1 MMIAWHHLS
10 KPSILSVMNH
20 PAKALRLSDQDR
32 ERLESW
38 WRAHNTPQAL
48 AWRAQIVL
56 HAADGLPN
64 TRIAEEVGV
73 TVVTVREWR
82 KRFEVEGIDSL
93 TEIKPGRGRKREISA
108 TKVKR
113 IIHDTLQVKPRGATH
128 WSCRTMADRHQVSSA
143 TVQRIWDA
151 HGLQPHRVETFK
163 LSTDPAFVEKLTDI
177 VGLYLN
183 PPDKAAI
190 ICVDEKSQIQ
200 ALDRTQ
206 PGLPMKRG
214 RCGTRTH
221 DYKRHGTT
229 SLFAALDVLEG
240 TIIGNCY
247 ERHRHQEFLKFLR
260 RLDREFPKTKPL
272 HLILDNYGTHKHPNV
287 KTWLDKHPRFHLH
300 FTPTSS
306 SWLNLIER
314 WFGQLTEKQL
324 RRGAF
329 TSVKDLTRTIEKFI
343 AVYNNNPKPFVWSA
357 KVNDILRKVGKC
369 KAILETVH

>member
-1 MMIAWHHLS
+1 M
-10 KPSILSVMNH
+10 
-20 PAKALRLSDQDR
+20 
-32 ERLESW
+32 
-38 WRAHNTPQAL
+38 
-48 AWRAQIVL
+48 
-56 HAADGLPN
+56 AA
-64 TRIAEEVGV
+64 
-73 TVVTVREWR
+73 
-82 KRFEVEGIDSL
+82 
-93 TEIKPGRGRKREISA
+93 
-108 TKVKR
+108 
-113 IIHDTLQVKPRGATH
+113 
-128 WSCRTMADRHQVSSA
+128 RHQVSSA

-206 PGLPMKRG
+206 PGLPLKRG

-229 SLFAALDVLEG
+229 SLFAALNVLEG

-260 RLDREFPKTKPL
+260 RLDREFPKSKPL

-287 KTWLDKHPRFHLH
+287 KAWLDKHPRFHLH

-314 WFGQLTEKQL
+314 WFGHLTEKQL
-324 RRGAF
+324 RRGVF
-329 TSVKDLTRTIEKFI
+329 TSVKDLTRTIDKFI
-343 AVYNNNPKPFVWSA
+343 KVYNKNPKPFVWSA
-357 KVNDILRKVGKC
+357 KVDDILRKVGKC

>member
-1 MMIAWHHLS
+1 
-10 KPSILSVMNH
+10 MNR
-20 PAKALRLSDQDR
+20 PAKALHLSGQDR
-32 ERLESW
+32 GRLESW
-38 WRAHNTPQAL
+38 LRAHNTPQAL
-48 AWRAQIVL
+48 VWRAQIIL
-56 HAADGLPN
+56 YAAEGLPN

-93 TEIKPGRGRKREISA
+93 TEIRPGRGRKREISA
-108 TKVKR
+108 AKVKR
-113 IIHDTLQVKPRGATH
+113 IVHDTLHVKPRGATH
-128 WSCRTMADRHQVSSA
+128 WSCRTMADRHKVSSA

-151 HGLQPHRVETFK
+151 HGLQPHRVKTFK
-163 LSTDPAFVEKLTDI
+163 LSTDPKFVDKLTDI

-229 SLFAALDVLEG
+229 SLFAALNVLEG

-272 HLILDNYGTHKHPNV
+272 HLILDNYGTHTHPNV
-287 KTWLDKHPRFHLH
+287 KAWLEKHPRFHLH
-300 FTPTSS
+300 FTPTSC

-314 WFGQLTEKQL
+314 WFGQLTAKQL

-329 TSVKDLTRTIEKFI
+329 TSVKDLTNAIKQFI
-343 AVYNNNPKPFVWSA
+343 KTYNNDPNPFVWNA
-357 KVNDILRKVGKC
+357 KVDDILRKVGKC

>member
-1 MMIAWHHLS
+1 
-10 KPSILSVMNH
+10 MNR
-20 PAKALRLSDQDR
+20 PAKALRLSEQDR

-38 WRAHNTPQAL
+38 LRAHNTPQAL
-48 AWRAQIVL
+48 AWRARIIL
-56 HAADGLPN
+56 HAAEGMPN
-64 TRIAEEVGV
+64 TRIAEEVGI

-82 KRFEVEGIDSL
+82 RRFEQEGIDSL

-108 TKVKR
+108 AKVKR
-113 IIHDTLQVKPRGATH
+113 IVQDTLHVKPRGATH
-128 WSCRTMADRHQVSSA
+128 WSCRTMANRHRVSSA

-151 HGLQPHRVETFK
+151 HGLQPHRVKTFK
-163 LSTDPAFVEKLTDI
+163 LSTDPEFVEKLTDI

-206 PGLPMKRG
+206 PGLPIKRG

-260 RLDREFPKTKPL
+260 RLDREFPKNKPL
-272 HLILDNYGTHKHPNV
+272 HLILDNYGTHTHPNV
-287 KTWLDKHPRFHLH
+287 KAWLEKHPRFHLH

-314 WFGQLTEKQL
+314 WFGLLTEKQL

-329 TSVKDLTRTIEKFI
+329 TSVKDLTQAIREFI
-343 AVYNNNPKPFVWSA
+343 TAYNKDPKPFVWNA
-357 KVNDILRKVGKC
+357 KIEDILNKVGKC

>member
-1 MMIAWHHLS
+1 MISLPETF
-10 KPSILSVMNH
+10 KPSVNVAMNL
-20 PAKALRLSDQDR
+20 PAKALQVSTQDR
-32 ERLESW
+32 DRLESW
-38 WRAHNTPQAL
+38 LRAHNTPQAM
-48 AWRAQIVL
+48 AWRAQIIVY
-56 HAADGLPN
+56 AAEGLPN
-64 TRIAEEVGV
+64 TRIAKEVGV
-73 TVVTVREWR
+73 SVVTVREWR
-82 KRFEVEGIDSL
+82 KRFEMEGIDAL

-113 IIHDTLQVKPRGATH
+113 IVHDTLHVKPRGATH
-128 WSCRTMADRHQVSSA
+128 WSCRSMADRHKVSAA

-151 HGLQPHRVETFK
+151 HGLQPHRTETFK
-163 LSTDPAFVEKLTDI
+163 LSTDPEFVEKLTDI

-229 SLFAALDVLEG
+229 SLFAALNVLEG

-260 RLDREFPKTKPL
+260 RLDREFPKSKPL
-272 HLILDNYGTHKHPNV
+272 HLILDNYGTHTHPNV
-287 KTWLDKHPRFHLH
+287 KAWLDKHPRFHLH
-300 FTPTSS
+300 FTPTSC

-324 RRGAF
+324 RRGVF
-329 TSVKDLTRTIEKFI
+329 TSVKELTHTIKQFI
-343 AVYNNNPKPFVWSA
+343 KVYNEHPKPFVWNT
-357 KVNDILRKVGKC
+357 KVDDILRKVGKC

>member
-1 MMIAWHHLS
+1 MIALHHAS
-10 KPSILSVMNH
+10 KQSIYGAMNH
-20 PAKALRLSDQDR
+20 AAKALRLSDQDR
-32 ERLESW
+32 DRLESW
-38 WRAHNTPQAL
+38 LRAHNTPQAL
-48 AWRAQIVL
+48 AWRAQIIL
-56 HAADGLPN
+56 HAAEGLSN
-64 TRIAEEVGV
+64 TRIAQEVGV

-82 KRFEVEGIDSL
+82 KRFQNEGIDSL

-108 TKVKR
+108 AKIKR
-113 IIHDTLQVKPRGATH
+113 IVHDTLQVKPRGATH

-206 PGLPMKRG
+206 PGLPLKRG

-229 SLFAALDVLEG
+229 SLFAALNVLEG

-260 RLDREFPKTKPL
+260 RLDREFPKSKPL

-287 KTWLDKHPRFHLH
+287 KAWLDKHPRFHLH

-314 WFGQLTEKQL
+314 WFGQLTDKQL

-329 TSVKDLTRTIEKFI
+329 TSVKDLTRTIDKFI
-343 AVYNNNPKPFVWSA
+343 KVYNKNPKPFIWSA
-357 KVNDILRKVGKC
+357 KVDDILHKVGKC

>member
-10 KPSILSVMNH
+10 KPSILSAMNH

-48 AWRAQIVL
+48 SWRAQIVL

-64 TRIAEEVGV
+64 TRIAEAVGV

-82 KRFEVEGIDSL
+82 KRVEVEGIDSL

-113 IIHDTLQVKPRGATH
+113 IIRDTLQVKPRGATH
-128 WSCRTMADRHQVSSA
+128 WSCRSMADRHQVSSA

-324 RRGAF
+324 RRGVF
-329 TSVKDLTRTIEKFI
+329 TSVKDLIRTIDKFI
-343 AVYNNNPKPFVWSA
+343 AVYNNNPKPFVWNA
-357 KVNDILRKVGKC
+357 KVEDILRKVGKC

>member
-1 MMIAWHHLS
+1 MLISLRD
-10 KPSILSVMNH
+10 SVKSSGVTAMNR
-20 PAKALRLSDQDR
+20 PAKALQLSNRDR

-38 WRAHNTPQAL
+38 LRAHNTPQAL
-48 AWRAQIVL
+48 AWRAQIIL
-56 HAADGLPN
+56 HAAEGLPN

-82 KRFEVEGIDSL
+82 RRFEFEGIDSL

-108 TKVKR
+108 AKVKR
-113 IIHDTLQVKPRGATH
+113 IVHDTLHLKPRGATH
-128 WSCRTMADRHQVSSA
+128 WSCRTMADRHKVSSA

-163 LSTDPAFVEKLTDI
+163 LSTDPEFVEKLTDI

-229 SLFAALDVLEG
+229 SLFAALNVLEG

-260 RLDREFPKTKPL
+260 RLDREFPKNKPL
-272 HLILDNYGTHKHPNV
+272 HLILDNYGTHTHPNV
-287 KTWLDKHPRFHLH
+287 KAWLDKHPRFHLH

-314 WFGQLTEKQL
+314 WFGLLTEKRL

-329 TSVKDLTRTIEKFI
+329 TSVKDLTQAIRQFI
-343 AVYNNNPKPFVWSA
+343 TAYNKNPKPFVWNA
-357 KVNDILRKVGKC
+357 KVEDILQKVGKC

>member
-1 MMIAWHHLS
+1 MISLPETF
-10 KPSILSVMNH
+10 KPSVNVAMNL
-20 PAKALRLSDQDR
+20 PAKALQVSTQDR
-32 ERLESW
+32 DRLESW
-38 WRAHNTPQAL
+38 LRAHNTPQAM
-48 AWRAQIVL
+48 AWRAQIIVY
-56 HAADGLPN
+56 AAEGLPN
-64 TRIAEEVGV
+64 TRIAKEVGV
-73 TVVTVREWR
+73 SVVTVREWR
-82 KRFEVEGIDSL
+82 KRFEMEGIDGL

-113 IIHDTLQVKPRGATH
+113 IVHDTLHVKPRGATH
-128 WSCRTMADRHQVSSA
+128 WSCRSMADRHKVSAA

-151 HGLQPHRVETFK
+151 HGLQPHRTETFK
-163 LSTDPAFVEKLTDI
+163 LSTDPEFVEKLTDI

-229 SLFAALDVLEG
+229 SLFAALNVLEG

-260 RLDREFPKTKPL
+260 RLDREFPKSKPL
-272 HLILDNYGTHKHPNV
+272 HLILDNYGTHTHPNV
-287 KTWLDKHPRFHLH
+287 KAWLDKHPRFHLH
-300 FTPTSS
+300 FTPTSC

-324 RRGAF
+324 RRGVF
-329 TSVKDLTRTIEKFI
+329 TSVKELTHTIKQFI
-343 AVYNNNPKPFVWSA
+343 KVYNEHPKPFVWNA
-357 KVNDILRKVGKC
+357 KVDDILRKVGKC